1 MKSSVFA
8 CYIALV
14 FAVLPAFASAGAK
27 EITIVDHTTGAVV
40 AAIPAVEVDGAVYFS
55 IMELQAFSIP
65 VQTNLLTKKNELTY
79 HNNIIVVTA
88 FTPFVQVNAQR
99 LQMSRDVLV
108 RNGEI
113 LAPAVEWV
121 ATLRRAG
128 IADMDFDPQTN
139 RLSMT
144 LLTPNIVSI
153 LSEKTADGIQLRLK
167 STRKVT
173 PSDIST
179 QVEKEWIYVIIKGSI
194 FESAAKLKYQPTSE
208 IFELL
213 PQYLG
218 KAASRLALHIAPGVI
233 LESVAARP
241 EGDEILINL
250 KNSNHNNT
258 LILDELALEH
268 EKWKINKIIID
279 PGHGGKDPG
288 CVGPN
293 QIYEKNI
300 TLSIARTVKAELEKR
315 MDVEVILTRSSDIF
329 VPLERRTQ
337 IANQSGG
344 KLFISI
350 HVDANRVKSLRGHTI
365 YFMGPAKTDAARQA
379 AQFENSV
386 IQLEDSRNAY
396 EGLSDAAFILA
407 ANAQNSYN
415 KESQDLAALIDEEIQ
430 KENNSTSIGV
440 RQAGFYVLYGASMP
454 NVLIETG
461 FMTNTTD
468 RQNLSTSAYQKSAA
482 RAICNAVI
490 KFKEQHESLTF

>member
-14 FAVLPAFASAGAK
+14 CTALLTASSAGMK
-27 EITIVDHTTGAVV
+27 EITVVDRSTGAIV
-40 AAIPAVEVDGAVYFS
+40 AAIPAVDVAGVLYFP
-55 IMELQAFSIP
+55 IAELQAFSIP
-65 VQTNLLTKKNELTY
+65 VQSNLLTKKVELTY
-79 HNNIIVVTA
+79 HDNLIVVTA

-99 LQMSRDVLV
+99 LQMSRDVLML
-108 RNGEI
+108 NGEF
-113 LAPAVEWV
+113 LAPAAEWT
-121 ATLRRAG
+121 ATLQKAG
-128 IADMDFDPQTN
+128 ITDIDFDPVTN
-139 RLSMT
+139 RLSMK
-144 LLTPNIVSI
+144 LLTPTIVSI
-153 LSEKTADGIQLRLK
+153 FTEKTTDAIGLHLK
-167 STRKVT
+167 SIKKVI
-173 PSDIST
+173 PSDISS
-179 QVEKEWIYVIIKGSI
+179 QVEKEWIYIDIKGSV
-194 FESAAKLKYQPTSE
+194 FESAAKLKYQPTAE
-208 IFELL
+208 IFELT
-213 PQYLG
+213 PHYLG
-218 KAASRLALHIAPGVI
+218 KAASRLALHVAPGVI
-233 LESVAARP
+233 LESVEARP
-241 EGDEILINL
+241 AGDEILINL

-258 LILDELALEH
+258 QILDELALEH

-300 TLSIARTVKAELEKR
+300 TLAIARAVKAELEKR
-315 MDVEVILTRSSDIF
+315 LDVEVILTRNSDTF

-386 IQLEDSRNAY
+386 IQLEDSQNAY
-396 EGLSDAAFILA
+396 AGLSDAAFILA

-415 KESQDLAALIDEEIQ
+415 KESQDLASLINEEIQ
-430 KENNSTSIGV
+430 RENNSKSIGV

-461 FMTNTTD
+461 FMTNSAD

-490 KFKEQHESLTF
+490 KFKEQHESMTF